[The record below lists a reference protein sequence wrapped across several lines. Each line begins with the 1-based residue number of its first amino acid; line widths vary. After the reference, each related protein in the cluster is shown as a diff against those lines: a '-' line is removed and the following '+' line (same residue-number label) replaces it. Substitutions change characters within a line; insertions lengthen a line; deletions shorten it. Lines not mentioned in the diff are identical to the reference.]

1 MKSIYLPFQF
11 SKGMIATVSDFD
23 SIIKQEIIDNL
34 VVSRQERV
42 MHPDYGIGVYGMLH
56 EIIEPLVWADFRQM
70 AVTELSSNIIGATIH
85 DMVIS
90 SNDQPQFGQT
100 ETAVSISVSYEIAP
114 SQKSSVTL
122 SVSDILSED
131 IYA

>member
-1 MKSIYLPFQF
+1 
-11 SKGMIATVSDFD
+11 
-23 SIIKQEIIDNL
+23 
-34 VVSRQERV
+34 

-56 EIIEPLVWADFRQM
+56 EVIEPLVWADFKQM

-85 DMVIS
+85 DMAIS
-90 SNDQPQFGQT
+90 SNDQPQFGETQT
-100 ETAVSISVSYEIAP
+100 SVSISVSYEIAP
-114 SQKSSVTL
+114 SQKASVTL